1 MHLTQITFYITYVIE
16 STLAKL
22 LKSNV
27 PFGKGE
33 VITSKM
39 LGSPLWLG
47 WPLWNIGH
55 NDNRYVPFIVS
66 TSQSF
71 THSRLYIGFVTK
83 WTRQSASSGSG
94 STDPSGAPEFTPV
107 FSGTTV
113 TRSFA
118 LYVYLVDR
126 CFCFCTF
133 SFRHCVVCYLIYG
146 FWLPLWSLQTLLSKV
161 IELLTIA
168 SANIWIFQD

>member
-1 MHLTQITFYITYVIE
+1 MLLTR
-16 STLAKL
+16 KL

-33 VITSKM
+33 VISSKL
-39 LGSPLWLG
+39 LGSPPWLG
-47 WPLWNIGH
+47 WPLWNICH
-55 NDNRYVPFIVS
+55 NYNRYVPFIVS

-83 WTRQSASSGSG
+83 WTRQSATSGSG
-94 STDPSGAPEFTPV
+94 STDPSGAPEFTAV
-107 FSGTTV
+107 FSGTRV

-118 LYVYLVDR
+118 LYVCLVDR